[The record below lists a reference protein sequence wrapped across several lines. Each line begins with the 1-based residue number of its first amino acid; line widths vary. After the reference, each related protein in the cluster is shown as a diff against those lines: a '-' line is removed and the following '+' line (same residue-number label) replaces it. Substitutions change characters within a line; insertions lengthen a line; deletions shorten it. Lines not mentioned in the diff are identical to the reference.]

1 MEYINIDLPPG
12 LESAISAM
20 EKKFILMRSSGDS
33 IRDISK
39 KLKKS
44 THTICDW
51 NKKFAKEILNAR
63 NAEFCDLQK
72 EVIESKTA
80 RLKLLKSEFNRSSN
94 LLKRQKIDVNE
105 TFGSYKKFLELFV
118 KLSELM
124 SSCES
129 DILSVGVKF
138 KDNIEPEIN
147 SSELDKDKDEN
158 KNTTET
164 AENMCNTNKP
174 VAESEKK
181 IIDNSELK
189 KDEQQN
195 TTNCNTAT
203 AKKYQMYKKQ

>member
-1 MEYINIDLPPG
+1 MEYINVDLPHG
-12 LESAISAM
+12 LESTISAI

-33 IRDISK
+33 IREISK

-105 TFGSYKKFLELFV
+105 TFGSYEKFLELFV

-147 SSELDKDKDEN
+147 SSEFEKDEN

-164 AENMCNTNKP
+164 AENMSNTNKP
-174 VAESEKK
+174 VVETEKK
-181 IIDNSELK
+181 IIDNSGLK

-203 AKKYQMYKKQ
+203 AEKYQMYRKH

>member
-1 MEYINIDLPPG
+1 MKNINIDLPPG
-12 LESAISAM
+12 LESTISAM

-33 IRDISK
+33 IREISK

-80 RLKLLKSEFNRSSN
+80 RLKLLKNEFNRSSN
-94 LLKRQKIDVNE
+94 ILKKQKIDVNE
-105 TFGSYKKFLELFV
+105 TFGSYQKFLELFV

-147 SSELDKDKDEN
+147 SSEFEKDEN
-158 KNTTET
+158 KNATET
-164 AENMCNTNKP
+164 AENMSNTNKP
-174 VAESEKK
+174 VVETEKK
-181 IIDNSELK
+181 ITDNSELK

-195 TTNCNTAT
+195 ATNCNTTT
-203 AKKYQMYKKQ
+203 AKKYQIYRKH

>member
-1 MEYINIDLPPG
+1 MERINIDLPPG
-12 LESAISAM
+12 LESAITAM

-33 IRDISK
+33 IRNISK

-44 THTICDW
+44 THTMCDW
-51 NKKFAKEILNAR
+51 NKKFAKEILDAR

-80 RLKLLKSEFNRSSN
+80 RLKLLKNEFNRSSN
-94 LLKRQKIDVNE
+94 ILKKQKIDVNE
-105 TFGSYKKFLELFV
+105 TFGSYQKFLELFV

-129 DILSVGVKF
+129 DILSVGVKY

-147 SSELDKDKDEN
+147 SSELEKDKN
-158 KNTTET
+158 ATET
-164 AENMCNTNKP
+164 AKNMSNTSKP
-174 VAESEKK
+174 VAEAEKK
-181 IIDNSELK
+181 VIDNSELK

-195 TTNCNTAT
+195 ATNCNTAT
-203 AKKYQMYKKQ
+203 AKKYQMYKKH